1 MANKE
6 TNTEVATVK
15 IKVVQPFLDKFNN
28 KVRYE
33 PGDELEF
40 DPERAADVVDRDL
53 AEYILPIG

>member
-6 TNTEVATVK
+6 IKAEETVN
-15 IKVVQPFLDKFNN
+15 IKVVQPFIDKFDN

-33 PGDELEF
+33 QGQELEF
-40 DPERAADVVDRDL
+40 DPERAADVVERDL

>member
-6 TNTEVATVK
+6 TKAEETQK
-15 IKVVQPFLDKFNN
+15 IKVVQPFIDKFDN

-33 PGDELEF
+33 PGQELEF
-40 DPERAADVVDRDL
+40 DPERAADVVERDL